1 MKKLSILI
9 PAYNVENYIEECV
22 NSVLDLD
29 TNYEIIIINDGST
42 DNTLKILNKY
52 KKYEYIKIINQNNMR
67 ISRTRNNLL
76 KEAKGKYIFFLDS
89 DDFINKE
96 NFKELLKKVN
106 NQDLVL
112 FNYNIYNN
120 LTNETN
126 SNIFQKEF
134 EKMSNDKEEFFK
146 IISKR
151 NDLYLWTFLI
161 KRELINKEKIDFLP
175 YLFEDLQFLINVIY
189 YSKTLEFI
197 NLDIV
202 NYRINR
208 DNQVTTIHSY
218 DNISHRIIMSDLTI
232 KQVKNY
238 KLSKKIKKLLFS
250 RIANIYYSAIPLI
263 KDKSIEEQE
272 LLIDLI
278 NRYKYI
284 LKYSS
289 NKTFILRVFMK
300 INKNLAYSLSNY
312 VVKKFK
318 LY

>member
-52 KKYEYIKIINQNNMR
+52 KKYEYIKIINQKNMG

-96 NFKELLKKVN
+96 KLKELLKKLN

-120 LTNETN
+120 LTKETN

-134 EKMSNDKEEFFK
+134 EKMSDDKEEFFK

-197 NLDIV
+197 N
-202 NYRINR
+202 
-208 DNQVTTIHSY
+208 
-218 DNISHRIIMSDLTI
+218 
-232 KQVKNY
+232 
-238 KLSKKIKKLLFS
+238 
-250 RIANIYYSAIPLI
+250 
-263 KDKSIEEQE
+263 
-272 LLIDLI
+272 
-278 NRYKYI
+278 
-284 LKYSS
+284 
-289 NKTFILRVFMK
+289 
-300 INKNLAYSLSNY
+300 
-312 VVKKFK
+312 
-318 LY
+318 

>member
-52 KKYEYIKIINQNNMR
+52 KKYEYIKIINQKNMG

-96 NFKELLKKVN
+96 KFKELLKKVN

-120 LTNETN
+120 LTKETN

-208 DNQVTTIHSY
+208 N
-218 DNISHRIIMSDLTI
+218 
-232 KQVKNY
+232 
-238 KLSKKIKKLLFS
+238 
-250 RIANIYYSAIPLI
+250 
-263 KDKSIEEQE
+263 
-272 LLIDLI
+272 
-278 NRYKYI
+278 
-284 LKYSS
+284 
-289 NKTFILRVFMK
+289 
-300 INKNLAYSLSNY
+300 NY
-312 VVKKFK
+312 VRFN
-318 LY
+318 Y